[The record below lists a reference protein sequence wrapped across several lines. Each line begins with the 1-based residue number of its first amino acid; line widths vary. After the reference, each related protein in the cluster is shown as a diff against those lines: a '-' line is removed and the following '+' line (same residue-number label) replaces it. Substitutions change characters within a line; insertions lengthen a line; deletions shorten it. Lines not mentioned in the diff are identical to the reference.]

1 MSSRQIIINSGIREK
16 RAAVLVDGRLED
28 VFLEQDTY
36 DQIAG
41 NIYRGKVKDV
51 LPGMQAAFIDIGIDR
66 NAFLHINDLY
76 PLLNED
82 QLDLW
87 QDNKLSIQ
95 QVLRPGQ
102 EIMLQ
107 ITKESI
113 GSKGPKAT
121 CKVSIPGRYFVL
133 MPFESRINI
142 SRKITDNGERERLK
156 SITAR
161 LTDYD
166 FGVIIRTNAV
176 GRDQEGLERDLDY
189 LIHVWQTVQEDYN
202 MRKATSLLYR
212 HVGLIR
218 QVVRDYLSTE
228 IDKVVI
234 DSEKDYE
241 KIISLLERISPNLR
255 NRIYLYE
262 RDTPIFVNY
271 GVERELT
278 KVLNRKVWLNSG
290 GYVIIDKTE
299 ALISI
304 DVNTGKYTGKKNLQ
318 ETVFR
323 TNLEAAKEIA
333 RQLRIR
339 DIGGIIIIDFIDMAL
354 KEHQDKILEVLERE
368 LNKDKTKTALLG
380 LTKLGLVEMTR
391 KKVREGFGELM
402 QKECPYCQGSGMVM
416 SESSMAL
423 KIIRELTELIVEE
436 KFSAILLELHPK
448 VAAVMIGTG
457 GEKLKE
463 LEDELNLDIY
473 ISGNDE
479 LHIENYKII
488 SKGSKKEMVKL
499 ALPVSVSE
507 EYNLLIEDQQL
518 NNPED
523 GVSRINGYIVIVKNA
538 GRFVGDE
545 VKVKITDLS
554 RTFARAEIV

>member
-1 MSSRQIIINSGIREK
+1 MSRQIIINSGIREK
-16 RAAVLVDGRLED
+16 RAAVLEDGQLED
-28 VFLEQDTY
+28 VFLEQDIY

-51 LPGMQAAFIDIGIDR
+51 LPGMQAAFVDIGIDR

-76 PLLNED
+76 PLLGED
-82 QLDLW
+82 KMELW
-87 QDNKLSIQ
+87 KDNKLGIQ
-95 QVLRPGQ
+95 EVLKPGQ

-107 ITKESI
+107 IIKESI

-133 MPFESRINI
+133 MPHESRINI
-142 SRKITDNGERERLK
+142 SRKITDIKERDKLK
-156 SITAR
+156 SITAG
-161 LTDYD
+161 LISDDY
-166 FGVIIRTNAV
+166 GVIIRTNAV
-176 GRDQEGLERDLDY
+176 GRASEELAGDLNY
-189 LIHVWQTVQEDYN
+189 LIHVWQSVQEEYKN
-202 MRKATSLLYR
+202 KKSLSLVYR
-212 HVGLIR
+212 HVGLIM
-218 QVVRDYLSTE
+218 QVVRDYISTDIE
-228 IDKVVI
+228 KVVI
-234 DSEKDYE
+234 DDEKEYE
-241 KIISLLERISPNLR
+241 YIVKLLERIAPNLK

-262 RDTPIFVNY
+262 RKIPIFVNY
-271 GVERELT
+271 KVERELS

-290 GYVIIDKTE
+290 GYIIIDKTE

-354 KEHQDKILEVLERE
+354 KEHQEKVLEVLDKE

-402 QKECPYCQGSGMVM
+402 QKECPYCQGSGMVV

-423 KIIRELTELIVEE
+423 KIIRELTELISRER
-436 KFSAILLELHPK
+436 FSAILLEVHPK

-463 LEDELNLDIY
+463 LEEELDLDIY

-479 LHIENYKII
+479 LHIEKYNIV
-488 SKGSKKEMVKL
+488 SKGSKQEFSKL
-499 ALPVSVSE
+499 ALPVNEGE
-507 EYNLLIEDQQL
+507 EYELLIEDQQL
-518 NNPED
+518 NNTGD
-523 GVSRINGYIVIVKNA
+523 GVSRINGYIVIVKDA
-538 GRFVGDE
+538 GHIVGE
-545 VKVKITDLS
+545 RAQIKITDLC
-554 RTFARAEIV
+554 RTYARAEIVQ